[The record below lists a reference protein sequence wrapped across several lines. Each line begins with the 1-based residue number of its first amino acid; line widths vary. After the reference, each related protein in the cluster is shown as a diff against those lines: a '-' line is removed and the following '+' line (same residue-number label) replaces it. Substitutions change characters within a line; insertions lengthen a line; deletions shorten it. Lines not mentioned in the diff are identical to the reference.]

1 MTTAIPLPA
10 PVTTGS
16 ARVLSVARLQLVSWP
31 LFVAWPVGLLIT
43 SALIP
48 WVIFSLVDTGAEYNV
63 TGSMLSVY
71 GFVVAF
77 YILAMTQMFSFALR
91 LGSTRSH
98 YMQSMVA
105 IAVAQS
111 AVFAIAFQLL
121 SVLEA
126 ATGGWGVDMRMF
138 GILRFVTDSSVVQ
151 FLGFFATMLLIVA
164 LSMLIGAIQHRWR
177 ATGLLTAAASVVV
190 IGGLAAIL
198 VTWTRSWSSLWSWIV
213 DASPTTTLVV
223 LPLLVA
229 AVCVGATWQVARHAA
244 P

>member
-10 PVTTGS
+10 PITTGP

-31 LFVAWPVGLLIT
+31 LLLAWPVGLLVT

-63 TGSMLSVY
+63 TGSVLSVY
-71 GFVVAF
+71 GFVIAF
-77 YILAMTQMFSFALR
+77 YLLAMTQMFSFALR

-98 YMQSMVA
+98 YMQSMVW
-105 IAVAQS
+105 IAVVQS
-111 AVFAIAFQLL
+111 AVFSVVFQIL

-126 ATGGWGVDMRMF
+126 ATGGWGVNMRMF

-151 FLGFFATMLLIVA
+151 FLGFFTTMLLIIA
-164 LSMLIGAIQHRWR
+164 LAMLAGAIQHRWR
-177 ATGLLTAAASVVV
+177 ATGLLTATASVVAL
-190 IGGLAAIL
+190 GGLVAIV
-198 VTWTRSWSSLWSWIV
+198 VTWTGSWSALWSWFA
-213 DASPTTTLVV
+213 DAAPTTTLVV
-223 LPLLVA
+223 LPALVA
-229 AVCVGATWQVARHAA
+229 AVCTSATWWVARNAA

>member
-1 MTTAIPLPA
+1 
-10 PVTTGS
+10 
-16 ARVLSVARLQLVSWP
+16 
-31 LFVAWPVGLLIT
+31 
-43 SALIP
+43 
-48 WVIFSLVDTGAEYNV
+48 V
-63 TGSMLSVY
+63 TGSILSVY

-77 YILAMTQMFSFALR
+77 YLLAMTQMFSFALR

-98 YMQSMVA
+98 YMQSIVA
-105 IAVAQS
+105 IAVVQS
-111 AVFAIAFQLL
+111 TVFALGFQIL

-126 ATGGWGVDMRMF
+126 ATGGWGVNMRMF

-151 FLGFFATMLLIVA
+151 FLGFLATMLLIVA

-177 ATGLLTAAASVVV
+177 TTGLLTAAASVVV

-229 AVCVGATWQVARHAA
+229 AVCTVATWQVARNAA